1 MLDTLA
7 YELSDG
13 LIDTLAYHPARREG
27 THSSSPA
34 GRIVMMHVETV
45 NKARCGLHSHHWQC
59 LGGSGSVPARN
70 SLMHLAAPAPYWASP
85 EVCEP

>member
-34 GRIVMMHVETV
+34 GRIVLMHVETV
-45 NKARCGLHSHHWQC
+45 NKVGVDCIPIIGNA
-59 LGGSGSVPARN
+59 
-70 SLMHLAAPAPYWASP
+70 
-85 EVCEP
+85 